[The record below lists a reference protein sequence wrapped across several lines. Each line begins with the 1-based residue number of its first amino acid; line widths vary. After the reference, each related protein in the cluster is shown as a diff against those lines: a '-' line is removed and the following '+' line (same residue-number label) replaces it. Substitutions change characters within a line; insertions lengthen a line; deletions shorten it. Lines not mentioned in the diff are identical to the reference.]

1 MEKVLDILVSGVH
14 DAKNQLFFAE
24 SVIASAEAE
33 HSIAL
38 GEARYAI
45 EAAANRLSVA
55 LSAYRLLRH
64 GAALAITPTI
74 VGDLCTE
81 VALAQRSHLAGNGI
95 ALDIDCRVVDEWALD
110 RDLVA
115 DMLNNA
121 IQNAGRFARGGVRL
135 SAAQAGEWLV
145 LSVEDDGPGFSALPP
160 RRGTGLLVA
169 GRLAGLHARKTR
181 HGSLHLSNGGALGGA
196 CFTLRLP

>member
-1 MEKVLDILVSGVH
+1 M
-14 DAKNQLFFAE
+14 
-24 SVIASAEAE
+24 
-33 HSIAL
+33 
-38 GEARYAI
+38 R
-45 EAAANRLSVA
+45 R
-55 LSAYRLLRH
+55 
-64 GAALAITPTI
+64 GAGLAITPTI

-121 IQNAGRFARGGVRL
+121 IQNAGRFARSGVRL
-135 SAAQAGEWLV
+135 SAALEGEWLV
-145 LSVEDDGPGFSALPP
+145 LSVEDNGPGFSTLPP
-160 RRGTGLLVA
+160 RRGIGLLVA
-169 GRLAGLHARKTR
+169 GRLARLHARKTR
-181 HGSLHLSNGGALGGA
+181 HGSLSLSNGGALGGA